1 MHVCYSFQI
10 NEVYSGLGVSVRR
23 TGLKGRHCGTAVVA
37 VVLLLLSSVAG
48 AQSPLVWILRLAAAA
63 SHNTPPAGSR
73 SELYKRLADDN
84 NFESIPRR
92 SGQRFIVVIDEAKF
106 QTVLSSVSFKM
117 PVLFTNDAFSRI
129 PEPFAGEIASKCP
142 DAWAGVEIVSATSSE
157 EAFRLACGLNFSEG
171 TQSPTLSR
179 APSRPGEL
187 EGGRKT
193 HRVQSIEAEIEA
205 IEITNQ
211 HDVRVT
217 VRVTNVDPLGL
228 NIAIAQNAL
237 YSDGIADFWKFNP
250 MSDAVLTDNAGNRYS
265 TIQTSGLPFART
277 PDDFSLVRFGDG
289 AVMNL
294 SFSGAAQRPGASFN
308 LELGIQLWHY
318 PNGAGSPPQHRRIL
332 MRLTNIRPRR
342 D

>member
-1 MHVCYSFQI
+1 MQ
-10 NEVYSGLGVSVRR
+10 RR
-23 TGLKGRHCGTAVVA
+23 SIYLRKKGLKRRHFGTAA
-37 VVLLLLSSVAG
+37 LAAVLLLLSSVAG

-63 SHNTPPAGSR
+63 VSHTTPPAGSR
-73 SELYKRLADDN
+73 SEIYKRLADDN

-92 SGQRFIVVIDEAKF
+92 SGQRFIVVVDEAKF

-129 PEPFAGEIASKCP
+129 PEPFAREITSKCP
-142 DAWAGVEIVSATSSE
+142 DAWAGVEIISATSSE
-157 EAFRLACGLNFSEG
+157 EAFRLACGLNFSEE

-179 APSRPGEL
+179 TPSRPGEL

-205 IEITNQ
+205 IEISNQ
-211 HDVRVT
+211 HDVRIT
-217 VRVTNVDPLGL
+217 LKVTNVDPLGL

-250 MSDAVLTDNAGNRYS
+250 ISDAVLTDNAGNRYS
-265 TIQTSGLPFART
+265 AIQTSGLPFART
-277 PDDFSLVRFGDG
+277 SDDFSLVKFGER

-294 SFSGAAQRPGASFN
+294 SFSGATQRPGASFN
-308 LELGIQLWHY
+308 LELGLQLWHY
-318 PNGAGSPPQHRRIL
+318 PNGASSPPQHRRVL
-332 MRLTNIRPRR
+332 MRLTDIRPRR